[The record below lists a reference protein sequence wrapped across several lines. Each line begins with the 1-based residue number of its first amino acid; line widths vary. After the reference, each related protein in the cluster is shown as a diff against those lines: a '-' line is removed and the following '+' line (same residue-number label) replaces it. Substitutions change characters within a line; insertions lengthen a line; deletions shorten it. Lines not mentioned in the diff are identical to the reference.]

1 MLSACGAGSSG
12 GGTSTS
18 IWSAALTRYSGSRMV
33 RPPIVTAPSR
43 MSAFSRVRDR
53 PSIRIARTRS
63 RRAPESSG
71 VAITVSLRSLVGG
84 MSNPSPDDEK
94 PLDPAAQ
101 RIVDKVRWLMVLS
114 GFATFLGIAV
124 VIGVVGY
131 RFFRAEGSAAPS
143 EVVAMLPKGAKIV
156 SVAPAQD
163 RIVVTLEI
171 AGATEI
177 RTF

>member
-1 MLSACGAGSSG
+1 
-12 GGTSTS
+12 
-18 IWSAALTRYSGSRMV
+18 
-33 RPPIVTAPSR
+33 
-43 MSAFSRVRDR
+43 
-53 PSIRIARTRS
+53 
-63 RRAPESSG
+63 
-71 VAITVSLRSLVGG
+71 

-143 EVVAMLPKGAKIV
+143 EVVAMLPKGAKIIAV
-156 SVAPAQD
+156 TPAQD
-163 RIVVTLEI
+163 RIVITLEI
-171 AGATEI
+171 GGATEI
-177 RTF
+177 RTFDLRSLRPTGRLRFANEP